1 MTVHTFAAAWD
12 PGLHRGSQKS
22 ARVGCVCLLA
32 NTQTPARAG
41 VRVFEGLEEGY
52 P

>member
-1 MTVHTFAAAWD
+1 MIVHTFSAAGD
-12 PGLHRGSQKS
+12 PGLHKMSQKS

-41 VRVFEGLEEGY
+41 VRVFESLEEGY